1 MESNI
6 KALQKLLNKLL
17 LPKVNEI
24 LKDLNSSHT
33 INFVVGNEIG
43 ETETKVKGKDLDVD
57 LYYVEI
63 ISDTRDLYSFHSFYC
78 LCHLILSVSRYVISD
93 YYALQFVF
101 IGGGD
106 TINWNVFYSSGLSE
120 PFNETLDDLK
130 QTFKELI

>member
-33 INFVVGNEIG
+33 INFVVGSEIG
-43 ETETKVKGKDLDVD
+43 ETETEVNGKDLDVD

-101 IGGGD
+101 IGKGD

>member
-33 INFVVGNEIG
+33 INFVVGSEIG
-43 ETETKVKGKDLDVD
+43 ETETEVKGEDLDVD